1 MFKIGV
7 LRDQDCVPPL
17 RMASSGMIA
26 ARSSARRARALPRR
40 TPVVLPPLENG
51 DMLTLTEFLRRYED
65 MPGVKKAQLIEGV
78 VHMPSPVRVTHAE
91 PDGVIQL
98 WLGTYAVEA
107 DLKLYPNA
115 SLLLDT
121 ENAFQP
127 DAILCS
133 PPRKGGRVW
142 LNTKNYLCGS
152 PELVVEIASSTA
164 SIDLRDKLRVYRR
177 LEVAEYIVWRT
188 EDAEIDWFVLEE
200 GQYIKMKPDRHG
212 KLRSRIFPGLVLD
225 LAAALACDK
234 AKVLSALKK

>member
-1 MFKIGV
+1 M
-7 LRDQDCVPPL
+7 LPL
-17 RMASSGMIA
+17 A
-26 ARSSARRARALPRR
+26 
-40 TPVVLPPLENG
+40 
-51 DMLTLTEFLRRYED
+51 EFLRRYED
-65 MPGVKKAQLIEGV
+65 MTGAKKAQLIEGV

-91 PDGVIQL
+91 PDGVMQL

-115 SLLLDT
+115 TLILDT

-133 PPRKGGRVW
+133 APQKGGRVW
-142 LNTKNYLCGS
+142 LNPKGYLCGA

-164 SIDLRDKLRVYRR
+164 SIDLREKLRVYRR
-177 LEVAEYIVWRT
+177 LEVAEYLVWRT
-188 EDAEIDWFVLEE
+188 EDAEIDWFMLEE
-200 GQYIKMKPDRHG
+200 GQYVKMKADRHG

-234 AKVLSALKK
+234 AKVLAALKR

>member
-1 MFKIGV
+1 
-7 LRDQDCVPPL
+7 
-17 RMASSGMIA
+17 MIA
-26 ARSSARRARALPRR
+26 TLSSRTRRSGVP
-40 TPVVLPPLENG
+40 PPLEN
-51 DMLTLTEFLRRYED
+51 DEMLPLAEFLRRYED
-65 MPGVKKAQLIEGV
+65 MTGAKKAQLIEGV

-91 PDGVIQL
+91 PDGVMQL

-115 SLLLDT
+115 TLILDT

-133 PPRKGGRVW
+133 APQKGGRVW
-142 LNTKNYLCGS
+142 LNPKGYLCGA

-164 SIDLRDKLRVYRR
+164 SIDLREKLRVYRR
-177 LEVAEYIVWRT
+177 LEVAEYLVWRT
-188 EDAEIDWFVLEE
+188 EDAEIDWFMLEE
-200 GQYIKMKPDRHG
+200 GQYVKMKADRHG

-234 AKVLSALKK
+234 AKVLAALKR

>member
-1 MFKIGV
+1 MQAVRSNKHRG
-7 LRDQDCVPPL
+7 
-17 RMASSGMIA
+17 SIA
-26 ARSSARRARALPRR
+26 GHRKKTAC
-40 TPVVLPPLENG
+40 PPLENG
-51 DMLTLTEFLRRYED
+51 DMLPLTEFLRRYED

-78 VHMPSPVRVTHAE
+78 VHMPSPVRVAHAE

-98 WLGTYAVEA
+98 WLGTYAAENG
-107 DLKLYPNA
+107 LKTYPNV

-127 DAILCS
+127 DAILCTS
-133 PPRKGGRVW
+133 PRKGGRVW
-142 LNTKNYLCGS
+142 LNTKGYLCGS

-188 EDAEIDWFVLEE
+188 EDAEIDWFVLDE
-200 GQYIKMKPDRHG
+200 GRYLKMKPDRHG
-212 KLRSRIFPGLVLD
+212 KLRSRVFPGLVLD

-234 AKVLSALKK
+234 AKVLATLRR

>member
-1 MFKIGV
+1 
-7 LRDQDCVPPL
+7 
-17 RMASSGMIA
+17 MIA
-26 ARSSARRARALPRR
+26 VRSPARRDRALPRR
-40 TPVVLPPLENG
+40 TPAVLPPLENG

-78 VHMPSPVRVTHAE
+78 VHMPSPVRVVHAE
-91 PDGVIQL
+91 ADGLAQG
-98 WLGTYAVEA
+98 WLGNYAA
-107 DLKLYPNA
+107 AHDLEMLPNVT
-115 SLLLDT
+115 LLLDT

-133 PPRKGGRVW
+133 PPRQGGRVW
-142 LNTKNYLCGS
+142 LNTKSYLCGS
-152 PELVVEIASSTA
+152 PELVVEITSSTA

-177 LEVAEYIVWRT
+177 HEVAEYIVWRT

-234 AKVLSALKK
+234 AKVLASLKK

>member
-1 MFKIGV
+1 
-7 LRDQDCVPPL
+7 
-17 RMASSGMIA
+17 MIA
-26 ARSSARRARALPRR
+26 TLPSRTRRS
-40 TPVVLPPLENG
+40 VVPPPLEN
-51 DMLTLTEFLRRYED
+51 DEMLPLAEFLRRYED
-65 MPGVKKAQLIEGV
+65 MTGAKKAQLIEGV

-91 PDGVIQL
+91 PDGVIQG
-98 WLGTYAVEA
+98 WLFTYAVEA

-115 SLLLDT
+115 TLILDT

-133 PPRKGGRVW
+133 APQKGGRVW
-142 LNTKNYLCGS
+142 LNPKGYLCGA

-177 LEVAEYIVWRT
+177 LEVAEYLVWRT

-200 GQYIKMKPDRHG
+200 GQYVKMKSDRHG

-234 AKVLSALKK
+234 AKVLAALKR

>member
-1 MFKIGV
+1 MTLKGEADCMKIS
-7 LRDQDCVPPL
+7 L
-17 RMASSGMIA
+17 MASSRMQA
-26 ARSSARRARALPRR
+26 VLPPKRRARTTQRR
-40 TPVVLPPLENG
+40 TAPVCPPLENG
-51 DMLTLTEFLRRYED
+51 DMLPLTEFIRRYED

-98 WLGTYAVEA
+98 WLGVYAAENG
-107 DLKLYPNA
+107 LKTYPNA
-115 SLLLDT
+115 TLLLDT

-142 LNTKNYLCGS
+142 LNTKGYLCGS

-200 GQYIKMKPDRHG
+200 GQFIKMKPDRHG

-234 AKVLSALKK
+234 AKVLAALKK

>member
-1 MFKIGV
+1 
-7 LRDQDCVPPL
+7 
-17 RMASSGMIA
+17 MIA
-26 ARSSARRARALPRR
+26 VRSPARRARALPRR
-40 TPVVLPPLENG
+40 TPAVLPPLENG

-78 VHMPSPVRVTHAE
+78 VHMPSPVRVAHSR
-91 PDGVIQL
+91 PDGILQG
-98 WLGTYAVEA
+98 WMYAYAAEH
-107 DLKLYPNA
+107 DLELLPNA
-115 SLLLDT
+115 TLLLDT

-142 LNTKNYLCGS
+142 LNTKGYLCGS
-152 PELVVEIASSTA
+152 PEFVVEIASSTA

-177 LEVAEYIVWRT
+177 LEVQEYIVWRT

-212 KLRSRIFPGLVLD
+212 KLRSRVFPGLVLD

-234 AKVLSALKK
+234 SKVLAALKR

>member
-1 MFKIGV
+1 
-7 LRDQDCVPPL
+7 
-17 RMASSGMIA
+17 MASSDMIA
-26 ARSSARRARALPRR
+26 VRSPARRARALPRR
-40 TPVVLPPLENG
+40 APAVLPPLENG

-78 VHMPSPVRVTHAE
+78 VHMPSPVRVTHSR
-91 PDGVIQL
+91 PDGLLQG
-98 WLGTYAVEA
+98 WLFTYASEHALEV
-107 DLKLYPNA
+107 LPNA
-115 SLLLDT
+115 TLLLDT

-142 LNTKNYLCGS
+142 LNTKSYLCGS

-200 GQYIKMKPDRHG
+200 GQYFKMKPDRHG

-234 AKVLSALKK
+234 AKVLAALRKHSA

>member
-1 MFKIGV
+1 M
-7 LRDQDCVPPL
+7 LPL
-17 RMASSGMIA
+17 A
-26 ARSSARRARALPRR
+26 
-40 TPVVLPPLENG
+40 
-51 DMLTLTEFLRRYED
+51 EFLRRYED
-65 MPGVKKAQLIEGV
+65 MTGAKKAQLIEGV

-91 PDGVIQL
+91 PDGVIQG
-98 WLGTYAVEA
+98 WLFTYAVEA

-115 SLLLDT
+115 TLILDT

-133 PPRKGGRVW
+133 APQKGGRVW
-142 LNTKNYLCGS
+142 LNPKGYLCGA

-188 EDAEIDWFVLEE
+188 EDAEIDWFMLEE
-200 GQYIKMKPDRHG
+200 GQYVKMKADRHG
-212 KLRSRIFPGLVLD
+212 KLRSRVFPGLVLD

-234 AKVLSALKK
+234 AKVLAALKR